1 MFRSSVK
8 APPSEV
14 LPGVNALVK
23 VAIPAPARY
32 GAPARAAATPAAST
46 LGSTLGNALG
56 STLGGTASGAVLGTA
71 LAPAWTD
78 LLELPSRVEDVA
90 PASPYRGGRRTAL
103 YVAAPRYPGD
113 LEGPE
118 PGSGC
123 TVIWPSPMGIYALP
137 TRFEGRAMVGP
148 AVRAWRLTVDGP
160 VQRLQR
166 RRYFRVPW
174 IGPVTLEI
182 MPDVELETAA
192 GSTATVTAPE
202 EDLQVL
208 TGTTID
214 LSEGGLR
221 VTLPAP
227 GLPDR
232 TAIRVLLPVRDEVL
246 VLPATTVWSRPA
258 PPPALRLMET
268 GISFDDVE
276 RYGDLLRREVVEA
289 QLRARR
295 NGLV

>member
-8 APPSEV
+8 SPPTEV
-14 LPGVNALVK
+14 LPGVNTLVK
-23 VAIPAPARY
+23 IALPAPARY
-32 GAPARAAATPAAST
+32 GTLTRPAAAST
-46 LGSTLGNALG
+46 TSAP
-56 STLGGTASGAVLGTA
+56 SVLGTA
-71 LAPAWTD
+71 LAPAMSD
-78 LLELPSRVEDVA
+78 LLELASRVEDIE
-90 PASPYRGGRRTAL
+90 PAAQRRGGRRSTL

-113 LEGPE
+113 REGPE
-118 PGSGC
+118 PSSRC
-123 TVIWPSPMGIYALP
+123 RVIWPSPAGIYALP
-137 TRFEGRAMVGP
+137 TRFEGRALVGP
-148 AVRAWRLTVDGP
+148 RVRAWRLAVDGP
-160 VQRLQR
+160 VERVQR

-174 IGPVTLEI
+174 VGPVTLEV
-182 MPDVELETAA
+182 MPGEELQPA
-192 GSTATVTAPE
+192 GSWPGLTAIVPGE
-202 EDLQVL
+202 GLQVL
-208 TGTTID
+208 TGTTVD

-258 PPPALRLMET
+258 PRPAVRLTET

-276 RYGDLLRREVVEA
+276 RYGDVLRREVVEA

-295 NGLV
+295 VGLV